1 MSMEEQERHKAEG
14 LCFVCHKSGHFLCN
28 CPDRNK
34 VPSTSNKPL
43 GVMNFGINVD
53 FGDVKNQHKLSIH
66 SQESRLA
73 ANNIHIF
80 GDEDELDDE
89 SEPDDNI
96 PDIISDDFS
105 IESLVLSELEG
116 DNTTESTTTGDYNP
130 WIREPLA
137 HQAEEQL
144 VGTRYPG
151 DNPLSPGVFNH
162 ARFCIYQVE
171 GNRHIVIESEHNE
184 CGDGNSIYIPNDL
197 LRNPHFDIV
206 RWYWI
211 KKAMLAGMNG
221 AEARYLANENLCGQP
236 QMGYAMEEA
245 LDLILTEYCPP
256 VMMNGN
262 QGHFSCMQLDKDTYQ
277 IWDFST
283 WVIANV
289 PYEQLRFSDFDVVE
303 WYTDYLECLDEIK
316 LNSMGFQVQ
325 INNYLNVK
333 CNKATPSNS
342 SYSALERNAMITK
355 DTTQTIPKPVVVII
369 HANGQPACALVNTRS
384 LADFMSLN
392 LAEQLKLKRIWLEKP
407 LPIQLTIQGSQSKV
421 NFGISVCFQYQGAD
435 YQCYFN
441 VINLQ
446 NYDMILRM
454 PFLYQHQALVGLNSS
469 RLVMGSKE
477 PREMKGPQVSVL
489 ESCTTEIYEKNVDKV
504 RRYLLEQACPL
515 CSQVGATAL
524 PPFRVINHSIPLIDK
539 SKIYPW

>member
-1 MSMEEQERHKAEG
+1 MSMEEQEWHKAEG

-66 SQESRLA
+66 LQESRLA

-96 PDIISDDFS
+96 PDIISDDFG

-151 DNPLSPGVFNH
+151 DNPLLLGVFNH

-171 GNRHIVIESEHNE
+171 GNRHIVIESKHNE

-236 QMGYAMEEA
+236 QMGYAMEEV

-256 VMMNGN
+256 VTMNGN
-262 QGHFSCMQLDKDTYQ
+262 QGRFSCMQLDKDTYQ

-342 SYSALERNAMITK
+342 SYSALEWNAMITK
-355 DTTQTIPKPVVVII
+355 DTTWTIPKPVVVII

-407 LPIQLTIQGSQSKV
+407 LPIQLAIQGSQSKV

-489 ESCTTEIYEKNVDKV
+489 ESCATEIYEKTWTK
-504 RRYLLEQACPL
+504 YE
-515 CSQVGATAL
+515 GT
-524 PPFRVINHSIPLIDK
+524 
-539 SKIYPW
+539 Y